1 MIIRTLVGTFALAGA
16 LATSA
21 AAAPAVSGKQFVAK
35 AGASDLFERK
45 EGTLMSSSSNTNVA
59 SFAKQM
65 VTDHTKSTAMV
76 KAAAKA
82 DGIMAAPPMLDAKQK
97 SDLAALTASKG
108 SARDTLYITQQ
119 KLAHTDALNLMQT
132 YASSGTATHLK
143 DAAGQI
149 TPVVQSHIDML
160 NKMAM

>member
-1 MIIRTLVGTFALAGA
+1 MIVASTLAAAFAMPAY
-16 LATSA
+16 
-21 AAAPAVSGKQFVAK
+21 AAPAITGTQFVMK

-45 EGTLMSSSSNTNVA
+45 EGAIMQTSTNPDVA

-65 VTDHTKSTAMV
+65 ITDHTKSTAMV
-76 KAAAKA
+76 KTAAKA
-82 DGIMAAPPMLDAKQK
+82 DGIRPKPPVLDAKQK

-108 SARDTLYITQQ
+108 SARDSLYITQQ
-119 KLAHTDALNLMQT
+119 KLAHTEALNLMQG
-132 YASSGTATHLK
+132 YSSAGKAKHLK

-149 TPVVQSHIDML
+149 TPVVQSHVDML

>member
-1 MIIRTLVGTFALAGA
+1 MIIRKTLSAIALTGL
-16 LATSA
+16 LAVPA
-21 AAAPAVSGKQFVAK
+21 VAAPMMTAKQFVTK

-45 EGTLMSSSSNTNVA
+45 GGTLMSASSNAAVA
-59 SFAKQM
+59 SFAKKM
-65 VTDHTKSTAMV
+65 VTDHTKSTEMV

-82 DGIMAAPPMLDAKQK
+82 DGLTSAPPTMTAKQQ

-108 SARDTLYITQQ
+108 AARDSLYITQQ
-119 KLAHTDALNLMQT
+119 KATHTEALDLMKS
-132 YASSGTATHLK
+132 YSMSGKATHLK

-149 TPVVQSHIDML
+149 APVVQSHMDML